1 MLPLPRR
8 LTLHNFLQQIGF
20 VLWHFSAGTD
30 CSASSSSSLDCST
43 WKSTT
48 RAAAAAAA
56 ASAGSNRLLMRF
68 VNHRV
73 STISAG
79 AGGGWLL
86 VRLLLLTSRVND
98 RSFSSD
104 SVSAFTASDAELG
117 SLVRARSFGL
127 VCQATIASASDSAS
141 ASQSDL
147 AAFSQ
152 RHWALSGTTSST
164 SFVSLF
170 NFKLV
175 FLLSASSLT
184 DRAGNYL
191 LPSTYAPSPLRRL
204 LRLRRLCIV
213 HYQMDDDSRSHCG
226 HHCPPLVMSFNS
238 ILTALWLTVCA

>member
-1 MLPLPRR
+1 MIVHLAV
-8 LTLHNFLQQIGF
+8 T
-20 VLWHFSAGTD
+20 
-30 CSASSSSSLDCST
+30 AS
-43 WKSTT
+43 
-48 RAAAAAAA
+48 
-56 ASAGSNRLLMRF
+56 
-68 VNHRV
+68 
-73 STISAG
+73 
-79 AGGGWLL
+79 
-86 VRLLLLTSRVND
+86 LLLLLLMLNLG
-98 RSFSSD
+98 
-104 SVSAFTASDAELG
+104 VSCALG
-117 SLVRARSFGL
+117 RLAWSARQQL
-127 VCQATIASASDSAS
+127 PVQVTVP

-152 RHWALSGTTSST
+152 RHWALSGTSSST

-191 LPSTYAPSPLRRL
+191 LPSTYAPSPLRRR

-238 ILTALWLTVCA
+238 ILTAL